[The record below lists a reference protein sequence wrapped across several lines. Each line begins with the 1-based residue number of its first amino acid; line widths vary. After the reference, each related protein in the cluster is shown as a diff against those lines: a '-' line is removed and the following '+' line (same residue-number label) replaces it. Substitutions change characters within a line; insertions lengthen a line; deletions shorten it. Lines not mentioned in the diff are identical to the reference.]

1 MNDLIPPN
9 DTEAELAV
17 LGSLLLV
24 ENATEAK
31 PIFDTVTRG
40 DFYRGPHCDVFD
52 SMQDLWEGTG
62 ACDVILLRN
71 DLQERGV
78 LEKVGGTS
86 FIGRLASS
94 TPTAANGVHYARIV
108 RKRAL
113 EREVLAAGVEH
124 DVLTREHGNGM
135 ATQAFERLAKARAAL
150 DEFEHAPKA
159 EVVAQDFA
167 VTVDDPDPPA
177 PPMFIDRLIVRD
189 SLNIF
194 FGPPASGKSW
204 SMMSLGLDAVTT
216 GGTLFGSEE
225 LRIRIPED
233 GREEVVL
240 WIYGSEDNSARIL
253 RRLKKLHGKGDPN
266 YPLRPGKFLYQTPP
280 DGVLLHLEQ
289 GWRWLT
295 ALIEKYKPT
304 VLVLDTI
311 ASLTAGLLNVRDE
324 GEVLPFMQRLLRI
337 RTKHRVTILAGH
349 HTSKPAKD
357 ESRSTASKASS
368 MLGSQAFLSL
378 TEGCFMVE
386 AKDGDTSNATFR
398 CVKTKDVENPIP
410 ALRISLDRDTGRF
423 QMLDE
428 EEQAPAREVVTKKMG
443 RPARDYA
450 TELEAIIAKEGYVH
464 TSLIPKVLGIEPST
478 WGNHRVRVCNTLS
491 DRGYVIL
498 EGQMKRV
505 TS

>member
-1 MNDLIPPN
+1 MTDHVPPN
-9 DTEAELAV
+9 DIEAELAV

-24 ENATEAK
+24 ESAAEAK
-31 PIFDTVTRG
+31 PIFDVITRG

-52 SMQDLWEGTG
+52 SMLDLWEGTG
-62 ACDVILLRN
+62 ACDPILLRN

-78 LEKVGGTS
+78 LEKIGGSS
-86 FIGRLASS
+86 FVSRLAAS

-108 RKRAL
+108 KKRAL
-113 EREVLAAGVEH
+113 EREVLAAGIEH

-135 ATQAFERLAKARAAL
+135 ATAAFERLAKARTAL
-150 DEFEHAPKA
+150 DEFEHAPRTEA
-159 EVVAQDFA
+159 VAHDFA
-167 VTVDDPDPPA
+167 VTVDDPEPPA
-177 PPMFIDRLIVRD
+177 PVMFIERLIVRD

-225 LRIRIPED
+225 LRIRLPED

-240 WIYGSEDNSARIL
+240 WIYGSEDNQARIL

-280 DGVLLHLEQ
+280 DGVLLHLEA

-304 VLVLDTI
+304 ILVLDTI
-311 ASLTAGLLNVRDE
+311 ASLTAGLLNIRDE
-324 GEVLPFMQRLLRI
+324 AEVLPFMQRLLRI
-337 RTKHRVTILAGH
+337 RTLHRLTVIAGH
-349 HTSKPAKD
+349 HTNKPAKD
-357 ESRSTASKASS
+357 EHRSTASKASS

-386 AKDGDTSNATFR
+386 AKDGDTSNAIFR
-398 CVKTKDVENPIP
+398 CVKTKDVEDPIP
-410 ALRISLDRDTGRF
+410 PLRISLDRDTGRF
-423 QMLDE
+423 RMLDE
-428 EEQAPAREVVTKKMG
+428 EEEAPAREAVTKKIG
-443 RPARDYA
+443 RPPRDYA
-450 TELEAIIAKEGYVH
+450 SEIEAVIAKEGYVH
-464 TSLIPKVLGIEPST
+464 TTLIPKILDIQPST
-478 WGNHRVRVCNTLS
+478 WANHRARVSDTLS
-491 DRGYVIL
+491 DRGYVVI
-498 EGQMKRV
+498 EGQWRKV
-505 TS
+505 SS